1 MGGRGERRGADLE
14 EVREEGQVE
23 EGQEAGELVAGA
35 GGGGGGARRE
45 EHGQQQVAEALGRV
59 VGGERRRAA
68 VGQLGRV
75 GPFSTS
81 TNNKNE
87 NKNKKKIKIRKL
99 IIIKKSV

>member
-35 GGGGGGARRE
+35 GGGGGGGARRE

-87 NKNKKKIKIRKL
+87 NEKKFK
-99 IIIKKSV
+99 

>member
-23 EGQEAGELVAGA
+23 EGQEAGELVARA
-35 GGGGGGARRE
+35 GGGACRE

-59 VGGERRRAA
+59 VGGERRRRAA

-87 NKNKKKIKIRKL
+87 NEKKFK
-99 IIIKKSV
+99 